1 MRIVQIGRR
10 ATTILALFGLSAC
23 ALFSTSST
31 FDPATDVR
39 PASDLPARFEPIDSA
54 VRLEPA
60 DTLAGSGCLSPLLDP
75 RDGLELRFVRSGTA
89 LGDYEVPEGR
99 YGVQR
104 GELLRIECNT
114 GEVVGIV
121 RR

>member
-1 MRIVQIGRR
+1 MQSMRIVHVEPR
-10 ATTILALFGLSAC
+10 ATTMLALYGLSAC
-23 ALFSTSST
+23 ALFSTTST
-31 FDPATDVR
+31 
-39 PASDLPARFEPIDSA
+39 
-54 VRLEPA
+54 
-60 DTLAGSGCLSPLLDP
+60 
-75 RDGLELRFVRSGTA
+75 FVRSGTA

-99 YGVQR
+99 YGVQQ